1 MAVSLGF
8 GVLFATLI
16 TLVLVPT
23 AYMILDDVGRTMRR
37 VLGGYRP
44 APDVGVNRSVK
55 SGRRPR
61 LCGDAYGVFSSGQG
75 LYVTTAAGRRPGTPA
90 ARRCGTGPGESAT
103 E

>member
-8 GVLFATLI
+8 GVLFATGI

-37 VLGGYRP
+37 VLGSYRP
-44 APDVGVNRSVK
+44 APDVGVNRVWRVDA
-55 SGRRPR
+55 GPP
-61 LCGDAYGVFSSGQG
+61 CGDAYMETSRAVRVVRYDSSRPS
-75 LYVTTAAGRRPGTPA
+75 AGHAGGEAVRDGA
-90 ARRCGTGPGESAT
+90 GESAT